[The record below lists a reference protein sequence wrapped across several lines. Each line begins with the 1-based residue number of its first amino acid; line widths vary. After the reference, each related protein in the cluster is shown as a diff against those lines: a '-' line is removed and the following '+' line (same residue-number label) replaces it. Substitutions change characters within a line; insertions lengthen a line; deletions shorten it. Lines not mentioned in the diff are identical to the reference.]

1 MPPGPSELPWSGE
14 STERAFPDWL
24 SLTSYCAYSIHERS
38 ARQKIGIDN
47 VAHVLNDEVSRKYI
61 QSVKR

>member
-1 MPPGPSELPWSGE
+1 MTGLIWK
-14 STERAFPDWL
+14 TTLFR
-24 SLTSYCAYSIHERS
+24 IHERS